1 MNGSDLKNLVNI
13 AALRAVEI
21 GKNVVEKEHFDFAID
36 RMRVGVGNTSM
47 ERDYQE

>member
-13 AALRAVEI
+13 AALNAVEQ
-21 GKNVVEKEHFDFAID
+21 GSSQVKMENFDFAID
-36 RMRVGVGNTSM
+36 RMRIGVGNTSL